1 MFYSKSSR
9 TKKVKNRMENI
20 INKLKREREIKNI
33 NYGDDYSFY
42 SQTVKDASTVSVY
55 LDLEEKVG
63 NFDDLCY
70 NKTKKIL
77 EEEKQRDDPQ
87 QSIDY

>member
-42 SQTVKDASTVSVY
+42 S
-55 LDLEEKVG
+55 
-63 NFDDLCY
+63 
-70 NKTKKIL
+70 
-77 EEEKQRDDPQ
+77 
-87 QSIDY
+87 

>member
-1 MFYSKSSR
+1 
-9 TKKVKNRMENI
+9 
-20 INKLKREREIKNI
+20 
-33 NYGDDYSFY
+33 
-42 SQTVKDASTVSVY
+42 VKDASTVSVY